1 MTQKRIY
8 IFIIN
13 FKTIKICLAREQK
26 HLNLVDDSI
35 THTFIIKFKS
45 MKLWNF
51 FVLLHI
57 EKISTK
63 QPRQHSFPLKW
74 LSFREGKY
82 LTLKLHALSCHLM
95 HVGRTHKQYQTVIYY
110 VKSMRLKYWER
121 EIGSYMRYLKAYMW
135 DWSRVE

>member
-45 MKLWNF
+45 MKLWNS

-63 QPRQHSFPLKW
+63 QPRRHSFPLKW